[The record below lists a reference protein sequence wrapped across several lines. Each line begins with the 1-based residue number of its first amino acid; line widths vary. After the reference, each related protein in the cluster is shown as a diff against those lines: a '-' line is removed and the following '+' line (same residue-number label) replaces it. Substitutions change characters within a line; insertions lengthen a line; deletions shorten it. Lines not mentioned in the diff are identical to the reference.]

1 MVLNVA
7 NDSNFALIGD
17 QNQPWTTRLTQ
28 TARYRRRLNL
38 FPSTDPMAN
47 QPHQLRNQIISTRL
61 FIFSLL
67 VSLAILLI
75 YTSTVTIDRI
85 RILEQPTLDQYMQL
99 IERHPQSLACP
110 CTHISINHHQFLQLN
125 YSLHQV
131 CSSAFVSE
139 EWLDYL
145 EDREAVPYQLT

>member
-1 MVLNVA
+1 M
-7 NDSNFALIGD
+7 ALRDTVFPLFRKYIHYL
-17 QNQPWTTRLTQ
+17 RH
-28 TARYRRRLNL
+28 LNL

-139 EWLDYL
+139 EWQNYL
-145 EDREAVPYQLT
+145 HRIAKIHTNGSLLRRLSIY